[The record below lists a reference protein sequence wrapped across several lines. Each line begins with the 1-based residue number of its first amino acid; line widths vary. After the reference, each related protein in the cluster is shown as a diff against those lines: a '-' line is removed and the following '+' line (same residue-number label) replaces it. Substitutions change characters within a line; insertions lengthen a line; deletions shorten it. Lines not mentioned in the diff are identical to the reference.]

1 MTTPPIVMT
10 EQEKLLMQQILKKHS
25 LQCSRCH
32 LPIEELD
39 CYCRHCGKA
48 LRPYMGFWYDHG
60 GIFLCTLIAGP
71 VSLLPLW
78 LSRKLGIRA
87 KICWSA
93 GILLASVY
101 ILYALRQSYLL
112 FKQAFSLMM

>member
-1 MTTPPIVMT
+1 MQEPIVMT
-10 EQEKLLMQQILKKHS
+10 EEERLLMQKVLKKHA

-32 LPIEELD
+32 QPIDELD
-39 CYCRHCGKA
+39 CYCRHCGKP

-78 LSRKLGIRA
+78 LSRKLGTGA
-87 KICWSA
+87 KICWSL
-93 GILLASVY
+93 GILLFSAY
-101 ILYALRQSYLL
+101 ILYALHQSYLL
-112 FKQAFSLMM
+112 FKQAFSMML